1 MTNAQPRVRIERVE
15 HVLVIEMCRADKR
28 NAIDRVMA
36 DALDE
41 ALTLLDRDDDLRVGV
56 LAADGPVFSAGS
68 DLTAGGDYYTER
80 GGEYGS
86 SGVVSANRSSLRWMA
101 RHSAGASRSYS
112 HVILSLRRK
121 PPYSGCPRSRS
132 VSCRHVRDCSAHPGR
147 CP

>member
-1 MTNAQPRVRIERVE
+1 VTNAQPLVRIERVE

-28 NAIDRVMA
+28 NAIDRAMA

-80 GGEYGS
+80 GGEYGIITDRS
-86 SGVVSANRSSLRWMA
+86 ARVS
-101 RHSAGASRSYS
+101 
-112 HVILSLRRK
+112 RRDQRRGLGRR
-121 PPYSGCPRSRS
+121 P
-132 VSCRHVRDCSAHPGR
+132 CRVGGHR
-147 CP
+147 